1 MKQNPVSTKNFNLA
15 KNDGYERDEDVG
27 YLFGV

>member
-15 KNDGYERDEDVG
+15 FNDGNERREDVG